1 MILLSTL
8 GSLDLVGPMLTFV
21 LTANGNSFV
30 WGVEQT
36 CEYPSQSY
44 LACYSTNNLVL
55 PPDCTAYLLSLGLT
69 KSKTSLVWIAGP
81 LSGLIVQP
89 IVGAIADESRSKW
102 GRRRPY
108 IVVGALLSA
117 FFILV
122 LGFTRE
128 IVDCF
133 VSEEESARKIT
144 IWLAVLSI
152 YCVDFTINAGMWYP
166 YLGVIAHTN
175 SLNCVQSCRQ
185 LVVLLS
191 ILCQSRSSRRGL
203 LGVSLTP
210 AKAQTA
216 AC

>member
-1 MILLSTL
+1 M
-8 GSLDLVGPMLTFV
+8 
-21 LTANGNSFV
+21 
-30 WGVEQT
+30 
-36 CEYPSQSY
+36 
-44 LACYSTNNLVL
+44 
-55 PPDCTAYLLSLGLT
+55 
-69 KSKTSLVWIAGP
+69 
-81 LSGLIVQP
+81 
-89 IVGAIADESRSKW
+89 
-102 GRRRPY
+102 
-108 IVVGALLSA
+108 GALLSA

-152 YCVDFTINAGMWYP
+152 YCVDFTINAGMWCP
-166 YLGVIAHTN
+166 YLGVVAHIN

-191 ILCQSRSSRRGL
+191 ILCQSRSSRLGL

-210 AKAQTA
+210 VKAQTA
-216 AC
+216 AY